1 MNHALFYTLR
11 ERYVFCR
18 IDSNVLPADGL
29 FESAAH
35 QRMDLDDDGRR
46 NFLIRLLMSLE
57 YDSRL
62 IQQLVVKDVQTVCR
76 HIFY

>member
-1 MNHALFYTLR
+1 MNHALFSHAA
-11 ERYVFCR
+11 ERYVLCR
-18 IDSNVLPADGL
+18 IDVNVPPANGL